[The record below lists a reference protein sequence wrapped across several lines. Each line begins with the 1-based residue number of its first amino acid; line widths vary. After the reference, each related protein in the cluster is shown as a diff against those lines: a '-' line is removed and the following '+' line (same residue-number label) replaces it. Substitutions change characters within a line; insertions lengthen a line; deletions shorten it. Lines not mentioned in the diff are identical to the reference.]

1 MYVPSSG
8 SRQGFLVQCGHQNHA
23 TSSAVAIHNS
33 YPICWCLA
41 EWIDRI
47 YGIYFRILWLN
58 LGAMQM
64 WTSKSCNLFIFRF
77 LIILLWL
84 QFAPNSFGGYSHLM
98 TAAVQHFNG
107 TDERHKSSL
116 QVHVGLLS
124 PHPMHFVLL
133 LFHLIHCY
141 CYSIWYIPTCSLAST
156 QKLIHCSIWI
166 VMPSG
171 TLSNLLFNETYS
183 GVNDLNA
190 QNNINHWRKV
200 KLMPDCHGCK
210 IVHWLK

>member
-1 MYVPSSG
+1 MEYIFV
-8 SRQGFLVQCGHQNHA
+8 F
-23 TSSAVAIHNS
+23 
-33 YPICWCLA
+33 
-41 EWIDRI
+41 
-47 YGIYFRILWLN
+47 WLN

-64 WTSKSCNLFIFRF
+64 WTSKWCNLFIFRF

-98 TAAVQHFNG
+98 TAAVKHING

-116 QVHVGLLS
+116 QVHVGLLCR
-124 PHPMHFVLL
+124 HPMHFVLL
-133 LFHLIHCY
+133 FHLIHSNLQLGVNTKAYSPLGCY
-141 CYSIWYIPTCSLAST
+141 ASD
-156 QKLIHCSIWI
+156 
-166 VMPSG
+166 
-171 TLSNLLFNETYS
+171 TLSNLLFNETEWTYS